1 MNVSISECIKGQL
14 LRPVFQPIG
23 ALASGDVVAFEALIR
38 GPAQSPLES
47 PAALFGL
54 AELEGSRVRLERFAA
69 HVSLTAFS
77 QAGVPGKLFVNLSA
91 DAIREIAAGR
101 DEMLGCLHAL
111 QLDPERIVIELTE
124 QADAGDLST
133 LVSAVSFLRESGM
146 QLALDDY
153 GSGNAN
159 LSLWIGLMPDYVK
172 IDRSIINGAGKS
184 PFRFEVLRYLGQLAE
199 SSGAQ
204 LVAEGLENI
213 EDLMVCRDLG
223 IDYGQGFLLGKPHR
237 VLAGRLE
244 ETALAAI
251 HDKAITVFP
260 DAAQGAPRAFSASKL
275 VVHAPTLPAA
285 ATSNDA
291 LEVLTQCPDLHAVAI
306 VDAGTPVGLLNRR
319 TFLNAYARPF
329 HREIFGRKRCMMFA
343 NMTPVLIEKS
353 ATMDELA
360 ELLTN
365 DDQRYLAEG
374 VVVVENGQ
382 YVGLA
387 TGEALVRTVTE
398 VRIEAARYA
407 NPLTSLPGNIPI
419 DMHIKRLVER
429 AAPFHACYCDL
440 NHFKPFNDQYGYWK
454 GDEMLKFA
462 ATVLRD
468 ACDPRRDFLGHVGG
482 DDFLVFYQSEDWE
495 PRIRAAMQRFND
507 GARQLYTPGDIEA
520 GGIHAED
527 RHGNLRFYSFVTIAV
542 GVVSV
547 APGLDVDGDAIASLA
562 ATAKREAK
570 KSADSFHI
578 TGYAGAPV
586 CCVTPISG
594 CN

>member
-1 MNVSISECIKGQL
+1 M
-14 LRPVFQPIG
+14 FQPIG

-291 LEVLTQCPDLHAVAI
+291 L
-306 VDAGTPVGLLNRR
+306 
-319 TFLNAYARPF
+319 
-329 HREIFGRKRCMMFA
+329 
-343 NMTPVLIEKS
+343 
-353 ATMDELA
+353 
-360 ELLTN
+360 
-365 DDQRYLAEG
+365 
-374 VVVVENGQ
+374 
-382 YVGLA
+382 
-387 TGEALVRTVTE
+387 
-398 VRIEAARYA
+398 
-407 NPLTSLPGNIPI
+407 
-419 DMHIKRLVER
+419 
-429 AAPFHACYCDL
+429 
-440 NHFKPFNDQYGYWK
+440 
-454 GDEMLKFA
+454 
-462 ATVLRD
+462 
-468 ACDPRRDFLGHVGG
+468 
-482 DDFLVFYQSEDWE
+482 
-495 PRIRAAMQRFND
+495 
-507 GARQLYTPGDIEA
+507 
-520 GGIHAED
+520 
-527 RHGNLRFYSFVTIAV
+527 
-542 GVVSV
+542 
-547 APGLDVDGDAIASLA
+547 
-562 ATAKREAK
+562 
-570 KSADSFHI
+570 
-578 TGYAGAPV
+578 
-586 CCVTPISG
+586 
-594 CN
+594 